1 MASKNEVVRID
12 YPKHWFV
19 MGTFV
24 WALLTFVLFY
34 MASTTKEEFVRWIWN
49 FAGGIVGVL
58 LGLFFVPPLFT
69 HNFAGEKSL
78 RIRMGLLVDTTI
90 PYVWVKRV
98 RETSVRWG
106 GVRVGIGVRY
116 SPTTRT
122 LFATTEFADLVALKL
137 DKPHTMGRILKKQV
151 EEVVLSTA
159 NKMELIDLVMSRA
172 GLEAEV

>member
-19 MGTFV
+19 MGTV
-24 WALLTFVLFY
+24 MWALITFVLFY
-34 MASTTKEEFVRWIWN
+34 LAWGTKEEFVRWIWN
-49 FAGGIVGVL
+49 IAGGLVGVL

-69 HNFAGEKSL
+69 HNYAGEKSL
-78 RIRMGLLVDTTI
+78 RIRMGLLLDTTI
-90 PYVWVKRV
+90 PYSWVKRV

-116 SPTTRT
+116 SPTTKT

-137 DKPHTMGRILKKQV
+137 DKPHTMGRILKRQV
-151 EEVVLSTA
+151 EEIVLSAA
-159 NKMELIDLVMSRA
+159 NRMALIELVTSRA
-172 GLEAEV
+172 GLEAEA